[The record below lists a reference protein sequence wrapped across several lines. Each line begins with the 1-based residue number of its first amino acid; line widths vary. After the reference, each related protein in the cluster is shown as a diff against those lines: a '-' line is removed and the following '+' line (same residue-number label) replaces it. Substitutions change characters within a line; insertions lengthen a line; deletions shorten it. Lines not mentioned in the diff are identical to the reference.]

1 MKEKMEMAVRLL
13 VAAGIL
19 LLIAGVIFGFLR
31 QWVFAALIWVGAFS
45 CLVAALNFKN
55 RKDGK

>member
-31 QWVFAALIWVGAFS
+31 QWVFA
-45 CLVAALNFKN
+45 
-55 RKDGK
+55 R